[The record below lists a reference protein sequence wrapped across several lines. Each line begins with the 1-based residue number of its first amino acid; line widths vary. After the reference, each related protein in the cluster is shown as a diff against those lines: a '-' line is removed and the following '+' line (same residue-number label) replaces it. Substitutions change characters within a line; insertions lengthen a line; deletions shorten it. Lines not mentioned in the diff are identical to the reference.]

1 MSLRIWEELVSFAAR
16 EHESALFVGGDILF
30 FQPVGA
36 VSKTDHSVVARS
48 LRINI
53 SFPNVAPYNYYEWEN
68 ILLVAGVKLLHIVA
82 TYAFCSEIV
91 VFEKCHNRYLFFLC
105 EIVLMV

>member
-1 MSLRIWEELVSFAAR
+1 MSLRIWEELGAAAR
-16 EHESALFVGGDILF
+16 DPESAL
-30 FQPVGA
+30 PVGA
-36 VSKTDHSVVARS
+36 DTLFFKPVGAISKTDHSVVARS

-53 SFPNVAPYNYYEWEN
+53 RFPNVAPYNYYEWQN
-68 ILLVAGVKLLHIVA
+68 ILLVAGVELLHIVA

-91 VFEKCHNRYLFFLC
+91 VFEKCYNRDLFFLC